1 MIMRLYFIHGGNRLW
16 LSSWLERRL
25 AHLFHPSSHKLPPTP
40 PQRGLHGQ
48 ALLHWRPGVCRLH
61 RHWRPHRKFTPY
73 SINAIALL
81 TVGAG
86 VLALHTSSDRPKGE
100 SNKDYN
106 VGLIMMLAA
115 AALYGLIL
123 PLVELTYKKA
133 RQAIPREAREFGL
146 GETTYYSV
154 LVISG
159 IVWQGF
165 YIGAIGVIFA
175 SSTLFSA
182 IIIAVLLPLTEI
194 LAVIFYKEKF
204 TAEKWVS
211 LVLSLW
217 GCVSYFY
224 GGNTGKSMG
233 LDEDDI
239 SDTNKSVGEGND
251 AAAAYDEHMTPA
263 ERRYMEQ
270 KERIDV
276 HRLAKIANKS
286 HRDRIQDFNQ
296 YLTNMSEH
304 YDIPKAIPREAR
316 DFELGETTYYVVL
329 VCSGIVWQGFYLGA
343 IGVIFTGS
351 SLLCA
356 VIIATLLPVT
366 EILAVIFYKEK
377 FTAEKGVCL
386 VLSLWGFLS
395 YFYGELKN
403 EKEKSDQP
411 QTPEAEIPQA
421 ISVTTSP

>member
-1 MIMRLYFIHGGNRLW
+1 MKRALLLLNTIFLAIGGCGGPMIMRLYFIHGGNRLW
-16 LSSWLERRL
+16 LSSWLETGGWPIYFIPLLINYLQRRRKEGSTAKLYFIGGPVFVASTVIGVLTGFDDYLYAYGVAFLPVSTGSLVL
-25 AHLFHPSSHKLPPTP
+25 ASQLGFTAIFAFLVVK
-40 PQRGLHGQ
+40 Q
-48 ALLHWRPGVCRLH
+48 
-61 RHWRPHRKFTPY
+61 KFTPY

-133 RQAIPREAREFGL
+133 RQVITYTVVLEMQLAIPREAREFGL

-224 GGNTGKSMG
+224 GELKCSKEKSDAQTLETEMPLAAVGGNTGKSMG

-304 YDIPKAIPREAR
+304 YDIPKVGP
-316 DFELGETTYYVVL
+316 G
-329 VCSGIVWQGFYLGA
+329 
-343 IGVIFTGS
+343 
-351 SLLCA
+351 
-356 VIIATLLPVT
+356 
-366 EILAVIFYKEK
+366 
-377 FTAEKGVCL
+377 
-386 VLSLWGFLS
+386 
-395 YFYGELKN
+395 
-403 EKEKSDQP
+403 
-411 QTPEAEIPQA
+411 
-421 ISVTTSP
+421 